1 MIRALV
7 KDPVKRGQ
15 AVGFVLGFAVCFLVR
30 PVPSQSVRGLGFG
43 V

>member
-30 PVPSQSVRGLGFG
+30 PVPVRPRFRVWGL
-43 V
+43 